1 MHSGERLSGTSGRL
15 RGGMGEPSTT
25 EASNRHIL
33 RLGRALRHR
42 WRPFFEA
49 VGAPILLVALL
60 VIRAYRPTFHRTSR
74 WIHLGADWFGIYP
87 VLDHYHDPPV
97 RPTPNQLA
105 GGSAPRR
112 IPGLDLRP
120 EEQLAWLRRLSAVEP
135 IATMLERIGSD
146 PLAPVLD
153 NLAFAPA
160 DAMLLFALL
169 RVVRPKRVVEVGSG
183 HSTRFAKAAL
193 DLNRASGSDPKHLC
207 IEPFE
212 SPWLEEMG
220 ITVLRKP
227 VEDLE
232 VDFFRGLS
240 AGDILFIDSTH
251 VVRPGGDVLH
261 LIHDVLPHLPQG
273 VIIHI
278 HDVFTPRDY
287 PASWQRR
294 RWFWAEQYLV
304 EALLIGNTRY
314 RIILAAN
321 YLFNDHRAAM
331 VAALPGVESH
341 LEREPASL
349 WLEVAE

>member
-1 MHSGERLSGTSGRL
+1 MVESSGSDGLDPRIS
-15 RGGMGEPSTT
+15 
-25 EASNRHIL
+25 
-33 RLGRALRHR
+33 RLGRAIRYR
-42 WRPFFEA
+42 SRPFLEA
-49 VGAPILLVALL
+49 VGAPILFLALV
-60 VIRAYRPTFHRTSR
+60 VVRAYRPTFHRTSR
-74 WIHLGADWFGIYP
+74 WIHLAADWFGIYP

-97 RPTPNQLA
+97 RPKQSQLA
-105 GGSAPRR
+105 GGSQPRR

-120 EEQLAWLRRLSAVEP
+120 EEQLAWLRRLSEVEP
-135 IATMLERIGSD
+135 TAAMLERIAD
-146 PLAPVLD
+146 APLAPVLD

-169 RVVRPKRVVEVGSG
+169 RTVRPSRVVEVGSG
-183 HSTRFAKAAL
+183 HSTRFTKAAL
-193 DLNRASGSDPKHLC
+193 DLNRASGGDPQHLC

-212 SPWLEEMG
+212 SPWLEAMG
-220 ITVLRKP
+220 ITVIRKP

-232 VDFFRGLS
+232 IDFFRGLG
-240 AGDILFIDSTH
+240 AGDVLFIDSTH
-251 VVRPGGDVLH
+251 VIRPGGDVLH

-304 EALLIGNTRY
+304 EALLIGNPRY

-321 YLFNDHRAAM
+321 YLFNDHRAEM
-331 VAALPGVESH
+331 VSALPGVERY
-341 LEREPASL
+341 LGREPASF